1 MKTLN
6 VTIKLDP
13 VNDGAVFAEN
23 RFKKKEEGALIIG
36 TNGDSRIADAFETNS
51 ILERLS
57 EVEHG
62 EYLGNSNYIALFNG
76 DKIIHFETGKCF
88 IGSAIILKY
97 EDEKLSLLEGE
108 DFRKAAREFES
119 RLITIVGDGQEF
131 SALELF

>member
-23 RFKKKEEGALIIG
+23 RFKKKAEGALIIG
-36 TNGDSRIADAFETNS
+36 TNGDYRISDDHEAYS
-51 ILERLS
+51 ILDRLK
-57 EVEHG
+57 EVEYE

-76 DKIIHFETGKCF
+76 DKIINFETGKCF

-97 EDEKLSLLEGE
+97 EHEKLLLLEDE
-108 DFRKAAREFES
+108 DFRKAAKEFTS
-119 RLITIVGDGQEF
+119 RMITIVGDGQEF
-131 SALELF
+131 SALELV

>member
-23 RFKKKEEGALIIG
+23 RFKKKAEGALIIG
-36 TNGDSRIADAFETNS
+36 TNGDYRIADALEAEN
-51 ILERLS
+51 ILDRLS

-62 EYLGNSNYIALFNG
+62 EYLGNSNYVALFNG
-76 DKIIHFETGKCF
+76 DKIINFENGKCF

-97 EDEKLSLLEGE
+97 EHEKLSLLTDE
-108 DFRKAAREFES
+108 DFRKAAGEFES

-131 SALELF
+131 SAFEIL